1 MIRRGGVHGLPGRGR
16 VIDSGV
22 RAACAVVAALGV
34 TLSPAVLAAQGEA
47 GRGALRPFVHVL
59 LAYAV
64 AWIAILIWVWL
75 IARRLRRLEDT
86 EG

>member
-1 MIRRGGVHGLPGRGR
+1 MIGRGGVLR
-16 VIDSGV
+16 VADAGV
-22 RAACAVVAALGV
+22 RAACALIAALGV

-64 AWIAILIWVWL
+64 AWIAILVWVWL
-75 IARRLRRLEDT
+75 IARRLRRLEDA
-86 EG
+86 GG

>member
-1 MIRRGGVHGLPGRGR
+1 MIRRGGLKGR
-16 VIDSGV
+16 VRALDGLA
-22 RAACAVVAALGV
+22 RAACVLIAALGV

-64 AWIAILIWVWL
+64 AWIAILVWVWL
-75 IARRLRRLEDT
+75 IARRLRRLEDA
-86 EG
+86 GG

>member
-1 MIRRGGVHGLPGRGR
+1 MIRRGGLKGR
-16 VIDSGV
+16 VRALDGLA
-22 RAACAVVAALGV
+22 RAACALVAALGA
-34 TLSPAVLAAQGEA
+34 TLSPAVLAAAQGEA

-64 AWIAILIWVWL
+64 AWIAILVWVWL

-86 EG
+86 GG

>member
-1 MIRRGGVHGLPGRGR
+1 MIGRAGVLEIMGR
-16 VIDSGV
+16 VVDAGV
-22 RAACAVVAALGV
+22 RTTCALVAALGV
-34 TLSPAVLAAQGEA
+34 ILSPAILAAQGEA

-75 IARRLRRLEDT
+75 IARRLRRLDDS
-86 EG
+86 GG